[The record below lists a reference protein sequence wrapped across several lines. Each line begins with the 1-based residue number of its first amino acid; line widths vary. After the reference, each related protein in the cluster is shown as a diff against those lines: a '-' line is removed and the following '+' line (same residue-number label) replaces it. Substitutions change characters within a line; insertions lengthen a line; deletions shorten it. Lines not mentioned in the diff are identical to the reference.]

1 MHDQGAVAV
10 ALLGERVKLGNS
22 IVEGLLGEVASTVGG
37 IEDLI
42 VEYGE
47 VQSETEADGV
57 GGGEISLGDFGS
69 VLDGDDQ
76 QMLQNAV
83 RREKMAREQEGCAI
97 PCRHRGR
104 Q

>member
-1 MHDQGAVAV
+1 LHDQGAVAV

-22 IVEGLLGEVASTVGG
+22 VVEGLLGEVASTVGG
-37 IEDLI
+37 VEDLI

-57 GGGEISLGDFGS
+57 SGGEISLGNFGS

-83 RREKMAREQEGCAI
+83 RREKMARKRKKKVC
-97 PCRHRGR
+97 HTL
-104 Q
+104 

>member
-22 IVEGLLGEVASTVGG
+22 VIEGLLGEVASTVGRV
-37 IEDLI
+37 EDLI

-47 VQSETEADGV
+47 VQSETEADRV
-57 GGGEISLGDFGS
+57 SGGEISLGNFGS
-69 VLDGDDQ
+69 VLDGGDQ

-83 RREKMAREQEGCAI
+83 RRETRARKEKV
-97 PCRHRGR
+97 RHTL
-104 Q
+104 